1 MKPAIL
7 LLYGCGCVA
16 QFSCSKPFQQ
26 SVSSSITYRFR
37 LKVGKLPTFS
47 IFTPYLTHAGFT
59 VHFLRFFGTHKI
71 SMIVSNIRLLS
82 IFARNHA
89 STRKSLLTW
98 ERIVEESTWK
108 NKMDVLRSFR
118 DAKMIKNNRA
128 RFEIQHNKYRLIA
141 EVDYADGIVEIR
153 FIGTHSE
160 YDKINPSTI

>member
-1 MKPAIL
+1 
-7 LLYGCGCVA
+7 
-16 QFSCSKPFQQ
+16 
-26 SVSSSITYRFR
+26 
-37 LKVGKLPTFS
+37 
-47 IFTPYLTHAGFT
+47 
-59 VHFLRFFGTHKI
+59 
-71 SMIVSNIRLLS
+71 MIVSNIRLLS
-82 IFARNHA
+82 FFARNHA